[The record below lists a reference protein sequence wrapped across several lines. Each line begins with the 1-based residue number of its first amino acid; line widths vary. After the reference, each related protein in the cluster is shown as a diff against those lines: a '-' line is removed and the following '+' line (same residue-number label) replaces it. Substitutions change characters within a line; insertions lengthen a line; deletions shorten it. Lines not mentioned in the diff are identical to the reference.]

1 MELEQDD
8 KMAITPELKNK
19 TEETKKLIATSKLTD
34 EKKQHWDA
42 LLDFALE
49 NCNGLTQEQKIQGIA
64 ELLLEHTR
72 ILAERAVVE
81 RDEEAAAAMEAI
93 SKKVDELTQVQQNQ
107 QSMMKGLHDNMEKLF
122 QLTDMLRTTN
132 ERIGSL
138 EAREVED
145 NKSQDNR
152 INTVFTKTSDDIMQ
166 IRNDIGSIREDVKQS
181 QQVFL
186 QKLDEYTTKL
196 SNYDKEQDAKNEARF
211 KDLGEENK
219 KDRKNLRDKL
229 DSVSISITELK
240 KQMEEPQSWKGVVAR
255 LFSKYTVLVIILVI
269 LATLA
274 FNPHA
279 LDSVTSAFAG
289 QQQKQEQVSE
299 K

>member
-1 MELEQDD
+1 
-8 KMAITPELKNK
+8 MAITPELRNK

-152 INTVFTKTSDDIMQ
+152 INTVFTKTSEDIMQ
-166 IRNDIGSIREDVKQS
+166 IRNDIGSIREDVKKS

-186 QKLDEYTTKL
+186 DKLDEYTNKL
-196 SNYDKEQDAKNEARF
+196 SSYDKEQDTKTDARF
-211 KDLGEENK
+211 KDLSEENK

-279 LDSVTSAFAG
+279 LDSVTNAFAG

>member
-1 MELEQDD
+1 
-8 KMAITPELKNK
+8 MAITPELRNK

-34 EKKQHWDA
+34 EKKKHWDA

-152 INTVFTKTSDDIMQ
+152 INTVFTKTSEDIMQ
-166 IRNDIGSIREDVKQS
+166 IRNDIGSIREDVKKS

-186 QKLDEYTTKL
+186 DKLDEYTNKL
-196 SNYDKEQDAKNEARF
+196 SSYDKEQDTKTDARF
-211 KDLGEENK
+211 KDLSEENK

>member
-1 MELEQDD
+1 
-8 KMAITPELKNK
+8 MAITPELKSN
-19 TEETKKLIATSKLTD
+19 TEQTKKLILESSLDQDSKKRWN
-34 EKKQHWDA
+34 E
-42 LLDFALE
+42 LLDFSLE

-72 ILAERAVVE
+72 ILAERAVKE
-81 RDEEAAAAMEAI
+81 KDEEAAAAMEAI
-93 SKKVDELTQVQQNQ
+93 SKKVDELTNVQHNQ

-122 QLTDMLRTTN
+122 QLTDMLRQTN

-152 INTVFTKTSDDIMQ
+152 INTVFTKTSEDIMQ

-186 QKLDEYTTKL
+186 NKLDEYTTKL
-196 SNYDKEQDAKNEARF
+196 SNYDKEQDAKNDARF
-211 KDLGEENK
+211 KELGEENK
-219 KDRKNLRDKL
+219 KDRKDLRDKL
-229 DSVSISITELK
+229 DAVTNSITELS

-255 LFSKYTVLVIILVI
+255 LFSKYTVLVIILVV

-279 LDSVTSAFAG
+279 IDSITSIWG
-289 QQQKQEQVSE
+289 GGTPNQEQTNN

>member
-1 MELEQDD
+1 
-8 KMAITPELKNK
+8 MAITPELKSN
-19 TEETKKLIATSKLTD
+19 TEQTKKLILESSLDQDSKKRWN
-34 EKKQHWDA
+34 E
-42 LLDFALE
+42 LLDFSLE

-72 ILAERAVVE
+72 ILAERAVKE
-81 RDEEAAAAMEAI
+81 KDEEAAAAMEAI
-93 SKKVDELTQVQQNQ
+93 SKKVDELTNVQHNQ

-122 QLTDMLRTTN
+122 QLTDMLRQTN

-145 NKSQDNR
+145 NKSQDTR
-152 INTVFTKTSDDIMQ
+152 INTVFNKTSEDIMQ

-186 QKLDEYTTKL
+186 NKLDEYTAKL
-196 SNYDKEQDAKNEARF
+196 SNYDKEQDA
-211 KDLGEENK
+211 NK
-219 KDRKNLRDKL
+219 KDRKDLRDKL
-229 DSVSISITELK
+229 DAVTNSITELS

-279 LDSVTSAFAG
+279 IDSITSIWG
-289 QQQKQEQVSE
+289 GGTQNQEQVSGN

>member
-1 MELEQDD
+1 
-8 KMAITPELKNK
+8 MAITPELKNK

-152 INTVFTKTSDDIMQ
+152 INTVFTKTSEDILQ
-166 IRNDIGSIREDVKQS
+166 IRNDIGSIREDVKKS

-186 QKLDEYTTKL
+186 DKLDEYTTKL

>member
-1 MELEQDD
+1 
-8 KMAITPELKNK
+8 MAITPELKSN
-19 TEETKKLIATSKLTD
+19 TEQTKKLILESSLDQDSKKRWN
-34 EKKQHWDA
+34 E
-42 LLDFALE
+42 LLDFSLE

-72 ILAERAVVE
+72 ILAERAVKE
-81 RDEEAAAAMEAI
+81 KDEEAAAAMEAI
-93 SKKVDELTQVQQNQ
+93 SKKVDELTNVQHNQ

-122 QLTDMLRTTN
+122 QLTDMLRQTN

-145 NKSQDNR
+145 NKSQDTR
-152 INTVFTKTSDDIMQ
+152 INTVFNKTSEDIMQ

-186 QKLDEYTTKL
+186 NKLDEYTAKL
-196 SNYDKEQDAKNEARF
+196 SNYDKEQDAKNDARF
-211 KDLGEENK
+211 KELGEENK
-219 KDRKNLRDKL
+219 KDRKDLRDKL
-229 DSVSISITELK
+229 DAVTNSITELS

-279 LDSVTSAFAG
+279 IDSITSIWG
-289 QQQKQEQVSE
+289 GGTQNQEQVSGN

>member
-1 MELEQDD
+1 
-8 KMAITPELKNK
+8 MAITPELKNK

-152 INTVFTKTSDDIMQ
+152 INTVFTKTSEDIMQ
-166 IRNDIGSIREDVKQS
+166 IRNDIGSIREDVKKS

-186 QKLDEYTTKL
+186 DKLDEYTNKL
-196 SNYDKEQDAKNEARF
+196 SSYDKEQDTKTDARF
-211 KDLGEENK
+211 KDLSEENK

>member
-1 MELEQDD
+1 
-8 KMAITPELKNK
+8 MAITPELRNK

-152 INTVFTKTSDDIMQ
+152 INTVFTKTSEDIMQ

-196 SNYDKEQDAKNEARF
+196 SGYDKEQDTKNEARF
-211 KDLGEENK
+211 KDLSEENK

-289 QQQKQEQVSE
+289 QQQKQEQVSGN
-299 K
+299 

>member
-1 MELEQDD
+1 
-8 KMAITPELKNK
+8 MAITPELKSN
-19 TEETKKLIATSKLTD
+19 TEQTKKLILESSLDQDSKKRWN
-34 EKKQHWDA
+34 E
-42 LLDFALE
+42 LLDFSLE

-72 ILAERAVVE
+72 ILAERAVKE
-81 RDEEAAAAMEAI
+81 KDEEAAAAMEAI
-93 SKKVDELTQVQQNQ
+93 SKKVDELTNVQHNQ

-152 INTVFTKTSDDIMQ
+152 INTVFTKTSEDIMQ

-186 QKLDEYTTKL
+186 NKLDEYTTKL
-196 SNYDKEQDAKNEARF
+196 SNYDKEQDAKNDARF
-211 KDLGEENK
+211 KELGEENK
-219 KDRKNLRDKL
+219 KDRKDLRDKL
-229 DSVSISITELK
+229 DAVTNSITELS

-255 LFSKYTVLVIILVI
+255 LFSKYTVLVIILVV

-279 LDSVTSAFAG
+279 IDSITSIWG
-289 QQQKQEQVSE
+289 GGTQNVEEVSG

>member
-1 MELEQDD
+1 
-8 KMAITPELKNK
+8 MAITPELRNK

-152 INTVFTKTSDDIMQ
+152 INTVFTKTSEDIMQ

-186 QKLDEYTTKL
+186 QKLDEYTNKL
-196 SNYDKEQDAKNEARF
+196 SGYDKEQDTKNEARF
-211 KDLGEENK
+211 KDLSEENK
-219 KDRKNLRDKL
+219 KDSKNLRDKL

-279 LDSVTSAFAG
+279 LDSVTNAFAG

>member
-1 MELEQDD
+1 
-8 KMAITPELKNK
+8 MAITPELRNK

-152 INTVFTKTSDDIMQ
+152 INTVFTKTSEDIMQ
-166 IRNDIGSIREDVKQS
+166 IRNDIGSIREDVKKS

-186 QKLDEYTTKL
+186 DKLDEYTNKL
-196 SNYDKEQDAKNEARF
+196 SSYDKEQDTKTDARF
-211 KDLGEENK
+211 KDLSEENK

>member
-1 MELEQDD
+1 
-8 KMAITPELKNK
+8 MAITPELKNK

-279 LDSVTSAFAG
+279 LDSVTNAFAG

>member
-152 INTVFTKTSDDIMQ
+152 INTVFTKTSEDILQ
-166 IRNDIGSIREDVKQS
+166 IRNDIGSIREDVKKS

-186 QKLDEYTTKL
+186 DKLDEYTTKL

-240 KQMEEPQSWKGVVAR
+240 KQMEEPQSW
-255 LFSKYTVLVIILVI
+255 
-269 LATLA
+269 
-274 FNPHA
+274 
-279 LDSVTSAFAG
+279 
-289 QQQKQEQVSE
+289 
-299 K
+299 